1 MIEMLQQPKIQPGN
15 VSKNTPKVDHGNN
28 NSHASGKS
36 DSSFD
41 QHLNEQIQRSP
52 AKEQQSVASKKTF
65 ENQSAEETQELES
78 TAETSETG
86 QIAQTDTADET
97 NPDIDAKA
105 LELGMVDVAPGT
117 SEETLVSDTDPLL
130 TEQILPLD
138 GNELPPEPV
147 AGILNPAE
155 TTQQKQGNIMTPAA
169 SPVAKS
175 VKEAILP
182 QQGVAAV
189 ARQVAGPE
197 QAIEQSMLAD
207 EVLEFKTPEMKMQV
221 AQQNVSATE
230 GSAKLNALF
239 ASVAATASA
248 NQQVPVTTGVTPL
261 HMLNAQAPTNSTG
274 FFSMPGFSASIPAP
288 VQQHGAWAQGLSDQM
303 AIMVQGKLQ
312 TAEMKLNPAHLGPME
327 IKLSMQDDKAS
338 VTFVT
343 QHAAVREA
351 LDVAMPRLREMFES
365 QGLNLANVDVSQ
377 YSEQNGKPSDE
388 MAGSTGNGLAEQNAA
403 DVQDDS
409 LAHESI
415 VHINGHSGL
424 SLYA

>member
-15 VSKNTPKVDHGNN
+15 VSKNTPIVDRGNQD
-28 NSHASGKS
+28 SRISGKS

-41 QHLNEQIQRSP
+41 KHLNEQIQRSP
-52 AKEQQSVASKKTF
+52 AQEQQASPGNKID
-65 ENQSAEETQELES
+65 ENQPVEDTTELQVSEEVSES
-78 TAETSETG
+78 DSMGQSVISEEF
-86 QIAQTDTADET
+86 ILDADS
-97 NPDIDAKA
+97 DV
-105 LELGMVDVAPGT
+105 LELVMSDVAPDIT
-117 SEETLVSDTDPLL
+117 DVTLVSDTDTLPI
-130 TEQILPLD
+130 EQILPLD

-147 AGILNPAE
+147 AGILSLPDTPQQSQE
-155 TTQQKQGNIMTPAA
+155 PIITQIA
-169 SPVAKS
+169 SQEAKS
-175 VKEAILP
+175 VKQAILP

-189 ARQVAGPE
+189 ARQVASPE
-197 QAIEQSMLAD
+197 QAIEQSRLID
-207 EVLEFKTPEMKMQV
+207 ETIEFKTPEMKIQ
-221 AQQNVSATE
+221 AGQQNVSTPD
-230 GSAKLNALF
+230 GGTKLNALF
-239 ASVAATASA
+239 TSVAAAAST

-261 HMLNAQAPTNSTG
+261 HMQNAQASTNTTG
-274 FFSMPGFSASIPAP
+274 LFTVAGFSASIPVP

-377 YSEQNGKPSDE
+377 YSEQNGKPSDQ
-388 MAGSTGNGLAEQNAA
+388 LAEGNTRSVHDQDAG
-403 DVQDDS
+403 DVTQESVMQD
-409 LAHESI
+409 SI
-415 VHINGHSGL
+415 THIIGHSGL